1 MTPQLIWLLVALGI
15 SPLVAWGI
23 YRLSRELGFLD
34 PPIDKQHEL
43 RRTIIVSL
51 YCFLL
56 LFPTLLFGFARGW
69 PRIWILF
76 GVVNLLALGF
86 FGVAGVVSVLRLW
99 KLRHPAPAEPEIVPV
114 IPGADIGPLDLPL
127 DASRDPEGHLDQPAS
142 RAD

>member
-34 PPIDKQHEL
+34 PPVDKQHEL

-56 LFPTLLFGFARGW
+56 LFPTLLFGFSRGW

-76 GVVNLLALGF
+76 GVINLLALGF
-86 FGVAGVVSVLRLW
+86 FGVAGVLSVLQLW
-99 KLRHPAPAEPEIVPV
+99 KLRHPAPEPRDILPAVPDAEV
-114 IPGADIGPLDLPL
+114 GPLDLPL
-127 DASRDPEGHLDQPAS
+127 DSQRDSEERL
-142 RAD
+142 

>member
-1 MTPQLIWLLVALGI
+1 MTRELVWLLVAIAL

-23 YRLSRELGFLD
+23 YRLSKGLGFLD
-34 PPIDKQHEL
+34 PPVDRQHEL

-56 LFPTLLFGFARGW
+56 LLPTLLFGFSSGW

-86 FGVAGVVSVLRLW
+86 FGVAGVLSVLRLW
-99 KLRHPAPAEPEIVPV
+99 KLRHPEQAPQDILPAVP
-114 IPGADIGPLDLPL
+114 D
-127 DASRDPEGHLDQPAS
+127 S
-142 RAD
+142 